1 MVNLISSVRDEI
13 QFSSDILK
21 SEKKQNPTLIVK
33 YLQICSAN
41 PHGIG
46 VIPNLEMAKWRKI
59 KAAQEKIKG

>member
-1 MVNLISSVRDEI
+1 MRFSV
-13 QFSSDILK
+13 QGTFWK
-21 SEKKQNPTLIVK
+21 VKKKNPTLIVK
-33 YLQICSAN
+33 YLQICLAN